1 MSKIKRAI
9 EYFQSEINKA
19 IDDGQ
24 YMNDDVFE
32 YFNIA
37 MKSMENIE
45 EIKREIDNFI
55 EKNEKAEQNP
65 HSHKF
70 CKGVWTGL
78 TMVKTL
84 MKEIEQKNG
93 ML

>member
-1 MSKIKRAI
+1 MSKIKRAVD
-9 EYFQSEINKA
+9 YFQSEINKA
-19 IDDGQ
+19 IDDRQ

-45 EIKREIDNFI
+45 EIKREIDNYI
-55 EKNEKAEQNP
+55 EKNEKAEQNL
-65 HSHKF
+65 H
-70 CKGVWTGL
+70 L
-78 TMVKTL
+78 TMAKTL
-84 MKEIEQKNG
+84 IKEIEQKG